1 MGYIKRE
8 FIDKILDI
16 AVIQDVI
23 GDFVELKRSGAN
35 LKGKSP
41 FVDEKTAS
49 FIVSPVKQIWKDFSS
64 GKGGNVVNF
73 LMQVKHFTY
82 PEAIE
87 YLAQKYKE
95 PVQYDNSE
103 QATKKVA
110 EISKKQ
116 EIRPVLEATLI
127 QYQKQF
133 SLLDDDHP
141 AKKEV
146 FTKREYSLDD
156 VVEWGIGYAPENF
169 LYDLL
174 KNSGR
179 VTEGLA
185 LGLLGNGQ
193 NNAYDVYT
201 NRVVYPIHDK
211 NGLLIGL
218 AGRDISDTKKYS
230 KWINPKVDA
239 DNILYDKSK
248 VWYGLHKA
256 RTEIRKRNEVFIVE
270 GYNDVIAMHKYGCI
284 NTIAPC
290 GTAITEQQMN
300 ELKKLCDKVV
310 FVMDPDNAGKRSVI
324 KYSETF
330 LKLGFRVESI
340 TLDYD
345 PDDFSRVY
353 KELICLSGGLQE
365 MFNHD
370 IRIDA
375 FKLLMEDKLQG
386 SDIDKLKGAEYL
398 SELIA
403 QISDNAMIEIYA
415 GWLEKESKAK
425 ITTIKKWIK
434 DFQDAKIIVDNS
446 NSYTVYEL
454 PKSVTTPLALLEQ
467 DIKKYG
473 IFISN
478 SQIWA
483 AIPEGADGKV
493 YFSSLSNFEIE
504 IINHMRDE
512 GKAKK
517 LVRIKNVVNKEFIFD
532 TDSENFLT
540 LIGFRKMVSNHG
552 DFRFKGT
559 ANDLMKLC
567 DYLFEKMGSGSKI
580 DVLGWQPAGKFWCWN
595 NLALTEDGKDLEIN
609 DNGILVLND
618 THYYLPSA
626 NLIYK
631 NDTTKY
637 PSQKRFVKIT
647 NDINF
652 STFLQQVYKV
662 HREHTISAILY
673 GFTCLFRDVVIE
685 KLNRFPILFLC
696 GPGGTG
702 KDELIEIIQ
711 GFTGIPQS
719 PINLEANIS
728 TAKGAVRSTAQFR
741 NGISLLSEYKR
752 GNREHDG
759 MLKQFYDNIGYTKG
773 NLDSHISTDYVPI
786 ESGVILTGNDF
797 PDAEPLIQ
805 RLVWNEMNKNIFNS
819 EELKEFDKLK
829 DMMRGGMSGY
839 AHEILRHRKTII
851 EDLDKVQRNWKQILK
866 DRFPEAKERMIA
878 NMSILASFYQILRDK
893 QIVQFPFDQD
903 SMILH
908 FANGVNNQL
917 RRINSGSMLN
927 KFWDVFI
934 ACLRG
939 SQENRI
945 TLHRE
950 VNIEANL
957 MYLQW
962 TRIYGI
968 VNKQWWQMYHEAPP
982 TKTTLLEQI
991 ETAKL
996 IKDRVAAYS
1005 FDTGRAAVRSSAI
1018 VIDLNSM
1025 NDILKDDIIMSVSFQ
1040 LNSGSL
1046 FEDDDSFDN
1055 AIIQSQGEQKLPF

>member
-403 QISDNAMIEIYA
+403 QISDNAMIE
-415 GWLEKESKAK
+415 
-425 ITTIKKWIK
+425 
-434 DFQDAKIIVDNS
+434 
-446 NSYTVYEL
+446 
-454 PKSVTTPLALLEQ
+454 
-467 DIKKYG
+467 
-473 IFISN
+473 
-478 SQIWA
+478 
-483 AIPEGADGKV
+483 
-493 YFSSLSNFEIE
+493 
-504 IINHMRDE
+504 
-512 GKAKK
+512 
-517 LVRIKNVVNKEFIFD
+517 
-532 TDSENFLT
+532 
-540 LIGFRKMVSNHG
+540 
-552 DFRFKGT
+552 
-559 ANDLMKLC
+559 
-567 DYLFEKMGSGSKI
+567 
-580 DVLGWQPAGKFWCWN
+580 
-595 NLALTEDGKDLEIN
+595 
-609 DNGILVLND
+609 
-618 THYYLPSA
+618 
-626 NLIYK
+626 
-631 NDTTKY
+631 
-637 PSQKRFVKIT
+637 
-647 NDINF
+647 
-652 STFLQQVYKV
+652 
-662 HREHTISAILY
+662 
-673 GFTCLFRDVVIE
+673 
-685 KLNRFPILFLC
+685 
-696 GPGGTG
+696 
-702 KDELIEIIQ
+702 
-711 GFTGIPQS
+711 
-719 PINLEANIS
+719 
-728 TAKGAVRSTAQFR
+728 
-741 NGISLLSEYKR
+741 
-752 GNREHDG
+752 
-759 MLKQFYDNIGYTKG
+759 
-773 NLDSHISTDYVPI
+773 
-786 ESGVILTGNDF
+786 
-797 PDAEPLIQ
+797 
-805 RLVWNEMNKNIFNS
+805 
-819 EELKEFDKLK
+819 
-829 DMMRGGMSGY
+829 
-839 AHEILRHRKTII
+839 
-851 EDLDKVQRNWKQILK
+851 
-866 DRFPEAKERMIA
+866 
-878 NMSILASFYQILRDK
+878 
-893 QIVQFPFDQD
+893 
-903 SMILH
+903 
-908 FANGVNNQL
+908 
-917 RRINSGSMLN
+917 
-927 KFWDVFI
+927 
-934 ACLRG
+934 
-939 SQENRI
+939 
-945 TLHRE
+945 
-950 VNIEANL
+950 
-957 MYLQW
+957 
-962 TRIYGI
+962 
-968 VNKQWWQMYHEAPP
+968 
-982 TKTTLLEQI
+982 
-991 ETAKL
+991 
-996 IKDRVAAYS
+996 
-1005 FDTGRAAVRSSAI
+1005 
-1018 VIDLNSM
+1018 
-1025 NDILKDDIIMSVSFQ
+1025 
-1040 LNSGSL
+1040 
-1046 FEDDDSFDN
+1046 
-1055 AIIQSQGEQKLPF
+1055 

>member
-16 AVIQDVI
+16 AIIQDVI
-23 GDFVELKRSGAN
+23 ADFVELKRSGAN

-41 FVDEKTAS
+41 FVEEKSPS
-49 FIVSPVKQIWKDFSS
+49 FMVSPVKQIWKDFSS
-64 GKGGNVVNF
+64 GKGGNLINF
-73 LMQVKHFTY
+73 LMELKGWSY

-87 YLAQKYKE
+87 YLAQKYNE
-95 PVQYDNSE
+95 SIQYEDSE
-103 QATKKVA
+103 IAQKKAA
-110 EISKKQ
+110 EISKK
-116 EIRPVLEATLI
+116 EKIRPVLKATLE

-133 SLLDDDHP
+133 HQLPDNHP
-141 AKKEV
+141 AKQEI
-146 FTKREYSLDD
+146 FEKRKYTQDD
-156 VVEWGIGYAPENF
+156 IIEWGIGYAPENF

-179 VTEGLA
+179 VKEGIE
-185 LGLLGNGQ
+185 LGLLGEGQ
-193 NNAYDVYT
+193 HNVYDKYT
-201 NRVVYPIHDK
+201 NRVIYPIHDK

-218 AGRDISDTKKYS
+218 AGRDLSGKKEAA
-230 KWINPKVDA
+230 KWINPKVDS

-248 VWYGLHKA
+248 VWFGLHKA

-284 NTIAPC
+284 NTVAPC

-300 ELKKLCDKVV
+300 ELRKLCDKIV
-310 FVMDPDNAGKRSVI
+310 FVMDPDAAGKRSVVKHAEI
-324 KYSETF
+324 F
-330 LKLGFRVESI
+330 LKLGFRVEVI
-340 TLDYD
+340 TLDFD
-345 PDDFSRVY
+345 PDDFSRAYADVIS
-353 KELICLSGGLQE
+353 LCGGLQV
-365 MFNHD
+365 MFNHE
-370 IRIDA
+370 IRKDA
-375 FKLLMEDKLQG
+375 FKILMEEKLQG
-386 SDIDKLKGAEYL
+386 SDIDKSKGAQSL
-398 SELIA
+398 AELIA
-403 QISDNAMIEIYA
+403 QISDSAMVEIYA
-415 GWLEKESKAK
+415 GWLQKESKIK
-425 ITTIKKWIK
+425 ITSIKKWIK
-434 DFQDAKIIVDNS
+434 DYQESIVVEFVS
-446 NSYTVYEL
+446 NSFTQYEL
-454 PKSVTTPLALLEQ
+454 PKNINIPLPELEE
-467 DIKKYG
+467 DIKRYG
-473 IFISN
+473 LFIAN
-478 SQIWA
+478 NQIWA
-483 AIPEGADGKV
+483 ALPEGTDGKV

-517 LVRIKNVVNKEFIFD
+517 LVRIKNVVNKEYIFD

-552 DFRFKGT
+552 DFRFKGN

-580 DVLGWQPAGKFWCWN
+580 DVLGWQPDGKFWCWN
-595 NLALTEDGKDLEIN
+595 NNALTEDGKDVEIN
-609 DNGILVLND
+609 DNGILILND
-618 THYYLPSA
+618 VHYYIPSA
-626 NLIYK
+626 NSIYK
-631 NDTTKY
+631 NDTTKF
-637 PSQKRFVKIT
+637 PSQKRFIKMH
-647 NDINF
+647 NPINF
-652 STFLQQVYKV
+652 STFLMQVYKV
-662 HREHTISAILY
+662 HREHTISAILF

-702 KDELIEIIQ
+702 KDELIEIVQ
-711 GFTGIPQS
+711 GLTGIPQS

-797 PDAEPLIQ
+797 PDVEPLIQ
-805 RLVWNEMNKNIFNS
+805 RLVWNEMSKNIFNS
-819 EELKEFDKLK
+819 DELKEFDKLK
-829 DMMRGGMSGY
+829 DMMRDGMSGY
-839 AHEILRHRKTII
+839 AHEILRHRKAIV

-866 DRFPEAKERMIA
+866 ETFPEAKERMIA

-893 QIVQFPFDQD
+893 QIVQFPFTQHD
-903 SMILH
+903 MIQH
-908 FANGVNNQL
+908 FREGVNNQL

-939 SQENRI
+939 SMDNRI
-945 TLHRE
+945 TVHRE
-950 VNIEANL
+950 VNIESNL
-957 MYLQW
+957 LYLQW
-962 TRIYGI
+962 SRMYGI
-968 VNKQWWQMYHEAPP
+968 INKQWWQMYHEAPP
-982 TKTTLLEQI
+982 TKSTLMEQV
-991 ETAKL
+991 ESAGL
-996 IKDRVAAYS
+996 IKEKVSSYS

-1018 VIDLNSM
+1018 VIDMNNM

-1040 LNSGSL
+1040 MNEGTL
-1046 FEDDDSFDN
+1046 FNPPPSDDDIFG
-1055 AIIQSQGEQKLPF
+1055 IEQKISD

>member
-16 AVIQDVI
+16 AIIQDVI
-23 GDFVELKRSGAN
+23 ADFVELKRSGAN

-41 FVDEKTAS
+41 FVEEKSPS
-49 FIVSPVKQIWKDFSS
+49 FMVSPVKQIWKDFSS
-64 GKGGNVVNF
+64 GKGGNLINF
-73 LMQVKHFTY
+73 LMELKGWSY

-87 YLAQKYKE
+87 YLSQKYNESIQYEDSEMAQKK
-95 PVQYDNSE
+95 
-103 QATKKVA
+103 AA
-110 EISKKQ
+110 EISKK
-116 EIRPVLEATLI
+116 EKIRPVLKATLE

-133 SLLDDDHP
+133 HQLPDNHP
-141 AKKEV
+141 AKQEI
-146 FTKREYSLDD
+146 FEKRKYTQDD
-156 VVEWGIGYAPENF
+156 IIEWGIGYAPENF

-179 VTEGLA
+179 VKEGIE
-185 LGLLGNGQ
+185 LGLLGEGQ
-193 NNAYDVYT
+193 HNVYDKYT
-201 NRVVYPIHDK
+201 NRVIYPIHDK

-218 AGRDISDTKKYS
+218 AGRDLSGKKEAA
-230 KWINPKVDA
+230 KWINPKVDS

-248 VWYGLHKA
+248 VWFGLHKA

-284 NTIAPC
+284 NTVAPC

-300 ELKKLCDKVV
+300 ELRKLCDKIV
-310 FVMDPDNAGKRSVI
+310 FVMDPDAAGKRSVVKHAEI
-324 KYSETF
+324 F
-330 LKLGFRVESI
+330 LKLGFRVEVI
-340 TLDYD
+340 TLDFD
-345 PDDFSRVY
+345 PDDFSRAYADVIS
-353 KELICLSGGLQE
+353 LCGGLQV
-365 MFNHD
+365 MFNHE
-370 IRIDA
+370 IRKDA
-375 FKLLMEDKLQG
+375 FKILMEEKLQG
-386 SDIDKLKGAEYL
+386 SDIDKSKGAQSL
-398 SELIA
+398 AELIA
-403 QISDNAMIEIYA
+403 QISDSAMVEIYA
-415 GWLEKESKAK
+415 GWLQKESKIK
-425 ITTIKKWIK
+425 ITSIKKWIK
-434 DFQDAKIIVDNS
+434 DYQESIVVEFVS
-446 NSYTVYEL
+446 NSFTQYEL
-454 PKSVTTPLALLEQ
+454 PKNINIPLPELEE
-467 DIKKYG
+467 DIKRYG
-473 IFISN
+473 LFIAN
-478 SQIWA
+478 NQIWA
-483 AIPEGADGKV
+483 ALPEGTDGKV

-517 LVRIKNVVNKEFIFD
+517 LVRIKNVVNKEHIFD

-552 DFRFKGT
+552 DFRFKGN

-580 DVLGWQPAGKFWCWN
+580 DVLGWQPDGKFWCWN
-595 NLALTEDGKDLEIN
+595 NNALTEDGKDVEIN
-609 DNGILVLND
+609 DNGILILND
-618 THYYLPSA
+618 VHYYIPSA
-626 NLIYK
+626 NSIYK
-631 NDTTKY
+631 NDTTKF
-637 PSQKRFVKIT
+637 PSQKRFIKMH
-647 NDINF
+647 NPINF
-652 STFLQQVYKV
+652 STFLMQVYKV
-662 HREHTISAILY
+662 HREHTISAILF

-702 KDELIEIIQ
+702 KDELIEIVQ
-711 GFTGIPQS
+711 GLTGIPQS

-797 PDAEPLIQ
+797 PDVEPLIQ
-805 RLVWNEMNKNIFNS
+805 RLVWNEMSKNIFNS
-819 EELKEFDKLK
+819 DELKEFDKLK
-829 DMMRGGMSGY
+829 DMMRDGMSGY
-839 AHEILRHRKTII
+839 AHEILRHRKAII

-866 DRFPEAKERMIA
+866 ETFPEAKERMIA

-893 QIVQFPFDQD
+893 QIVQFPFTQHD
-903 SMILH
+903 MIQH
-908 FANGVNNQL
+908 FREGVNNQL

-939 SQENRI
+939 SMDNRI
-945 TLHRE
+945 TIHRE
-950 VNIEANL
+950 VNIESNL
-957 MYLQW
+957 LYLQW
-962 TRIYGI
+962 SRMYGI

-982 TKTTLLEQI
+982 TKSTLLEQV
-991 ETAKL
+991 ETAGL
-996 IKDRVAAYS
+996 VTGRESSYS

-1018 VIDLNSM
+1018 VIDM
-1025 NDILKDDIIMSVSFQ
+1025 NNMNEILKDDIIMSCSFQ
-1040 LNSGSL
+1040 MNEGSL
-1046 FEDDDSFDN
+1046 FEDKGNKTKVS
-1055 AIIQSQGEQKLPF
+1055 SGTEPKLPF

>member
-16 AVIQDVI
+16 AIIQDVI
-23 GDFVELKRSGAN
+23 ADFVELKRSGAN

-41 FVDEKTAS
+41 FVEEKSPS
-49 FIVSPVKQIWKDFSS
+49 FMVSPVKQIWKDFSS
-64 GKGGNVVNF
+64 GKGGNLINF
-73 LMQVKHFTY
+73 LMELKGWSY

-87 YLAQKYKE
+87 YLSQKYNESIQYEDSEMAQKK
-95 PVQYDNSE
+95 
-103 QATKKVA
+103 AA
-110 EISKKQ
+110 EISKK
-116 EIRPVLEATLI
+116 EKIRPVLKATLE

-133 SLLDDDHP
+133 HQLPDNHP
-141 AKKEV
+141 AKQEI
-146 FTKREYSLDD
+146 FEKRKYTQDD
-156 VVEWGIGYAPENF
+156 IIEWGIGYAPENF

-179 VTEGLA
+179 VKEGIE
-185 LGLLGNGQ
+185 LGLLGEGQ
-193 NNAYDVYT
+193 HNVYDKYT
-201 NRVVYPIHDK
+201 NRVIYPIHDK

-218 AGRDISDTKKYS
+218 AGRDLSGKKEAA
-230 KWINPKVDA
+230 KWINPKVDS

-248 VWYGLHKA
+248 VWFGLHKA

-284 NTIAPC
+284 NTVAPC

-300 ELKKLCDKVV
+300 ELRKLCDKIV
-310 FVMDPDNAGKRSVI
+310 FVMDPDAAGKRSVVKHAEI
-324 KYSETF
+324 F
-330 LKLGFRVESI
+330 LKLGFRVEVI
-340 TLDYD
+340 TLDFD
-345 PDDFSRVY
+345 PDDFSRAYADVIS
-353 KELICLSGGLQE
+353 LCGGLQV
-365 MFNHD
+365 MFNHE
-370 IRIDA
+370 IRKDA
-375 FKLLMEDKLQG
+375 FKILMEEKLQG
-386 SDIDKLKGAEYL
+386 SDIDKSKGAQSL
-398 SELIA
+398 AELIA
-403 QISDNAMIEIYA
+403 QISDSAMVETYA
-415 GWLEKESKAK
+415 GWLQKESKIK
-425 ITTIKKWIK
+425 ITSIKKWIK
-434 DFQDAKIIVDNS
+434 DYQESIVVEFVS
-446 NSYTVYEL
+446 NSFTQYEL
-454 PKSVTTPLALLEQ
+454 PKNINIPLPELEE
-467 DIKKYG
+467 DIKRYG
-473 IFISN
+473 LFIAN
-478 SQIWA
+478 NQIWA
-483 AIPEGADGKV
+483 ALPEGTDGKV

-517 LVRIKNVVNKEFIFD
+517 LVRIKNVVNKEHIFD

-552 DFRFKGT
+552 DFRFKGN

-580 DVLGWQPAGKFWCWN
+580 DVLGWQPDGKFWCWN
-595 NLALTEDGKDLEIN
+595 NNALTEDGKDVEIN
-609 DNGILVLND
+609 DNGILILND
-618 THYYLPSA
+618 VHYYIPSA
-626 NLIYK
+626 NSIYK
-631 NDTTKY
+631 NDTTKF
-637 PSQKRFVKIT
+637 PSQKRFIKMH
-647 NDINF
+647 NPINF
-652 STFLQQVYKV
+652 STFLMQVYKV
-662 HREHTISAILY
+662 HREHTISAILF

-702 KDELIEIIQ
+702 KDELIEIVQ
-711 GFTGIPQS
+711 GLTGIPQS

-797 PDAEPLIQ
+797 PDVEPLIQ
-805 RLVWNEMNKNIFNS
+805 RLVWNEMSKNIFNS
-819 EELKEFDKLK
+819 DELKEFDKLK
-829 DMMRGGMSGY
+829 DMMRDGMSGY
-839 AHEILRHRKTII
+839 AHEILRHRKAII

-866 DRFPEAKERMIA
+866 ETFPEAKERMIA

-893 QIVQFPFDQD
+893 QIVQFPFTQHD
-903 SMILH
+903 MIQH
-908 FANGVNNQL
+908 FREGVNNQL

-939 SQENRI
+939 SMDNRI
-945 TLHRE
+945 TVHRE
-950 VNIEANL
+950 VNIESNL
-957 MYLQW
+957 LYLQW
-962 TRIYGI
+962 SRMYGI
-968 VNKQWWQMYHEAPP
+968 INKQWWQMYHEAPP
-982 TKTTLLEQI
+982 TKSTLMEQV
-991 ETAKL
+991 ESAGL
-996 IKDRVAAYS
+996 IKEKVSSYS

-1018 VIDLNSM
+1018 VIDMNNM

-1040 LNSGSL
+1040 MNEGTL
-1046 FEDDDSFDN
+1046 FNPPPSDDDIF
-1055 AIIQSQGEQKLPF
+1055 GTEQKISG

>member
-1 MGYIKRE
+1 
-8 FIDKILDI
+8 
-16 AVIQDVI
+16 
-23 GDFVELKRSGAN
+23 
-35 LKGKSP
+35 
-41 FVDEKTAS
+41 
-49 FIVSPVKQIWKDFSS
+49 
-64 GKGGNVVNF
+64 
-73 LMQVKHFTY
+73 
-82 PEAIE
+82 
-87 YLAQKYKE
+87 
-95 PVQYDNSE
+95 
-103 QATKKVA
+103 
-110 EISKKQ
+110 
-116 EIRPVLEATLI
+116 
-127 QYQKQF
+127 
-133 SLLDDDHP
+133 
-141 AKKEV
+141 
-146 FTKREYSLDD
+146 
-156 VVEWGIGYAPENF
+156 
-169 LYDLL
+169 
-174 KNSGR
+174 
-179 VTEGLA
+179 
-185 LGLLGNGQ
+185 
-193 NNAYDVYT
+193 
-201 NRVVYPIHDK
+201 
-211 NGLLIGL
+211 
-218 AGRDISDTKKYS
+218 
-230 KWINPKVDA
+230 
-239 DNILYDKSK
+239 
-248 VWYGLHKA
+248 
-256 RTEIRKRNEVFIVE
+256 
-270 GYNDVIAMHKYGCI
+270 
-284 NTIAPC
+284 
-290 GTAITEQQMN
+290 
-300 ELKKLCDKVV
+300 
-310 FVMDPDNAGKRSVI
+310 
-324 KYSETF
+324 
-330 LKLGFRVESI
+330 
-340 TLDYD
+340 
-345 PDDFSRVY
+345 
-353 KELICLSGGLQE
+353 
-365 MFNHD
+365 
-370 IRIDA
+370 
-375 FKLLMEDKLQG
+375 
-386 SDIDKLKGAEYL
+386 
-398 SELIA
+398 
-403 QISDNAMIEIYA
+403 
-415 GWLEKESKAK
+415 KESKAK

>member
-16 AVIQDVI
+16 AIIQDVI
-23 GDFVELKRSGAN
+23 ADFVELKRSGAN

-41 FVDEKTAS
+41 FVEEKSPS
-49 FIVSPVKQIWKDFSS
+49 FMVSPVKQIWKDFSS
-64 GKGGNVVNF
+64 GKGGNLINF
-73 LMQVKHFTY
+73 LMELKGWSY

-87 YLAQKYKE
+87 YLAQKYNE
-95 PVQYDNSE
+95 SIQYEDSE
-103 QATKKVA
+103 MAQKKAA
-110 EISKKQ
+110 EISKK
-116 EIRPVLEATLI
+116 EKIRPVLKATLE

-133 SLLDDDHP
+133 HQLPDNHP
-141 AKKEV
+141 AKQEI
-146 FTKREYSLDD
+146 FEKRKYTQDD
-156 VVEWGIGYAPENF
+156 IIEWGIGYAPENF

-179 VTEGLA
+179 VKEGIE
-185 LGLLGNGQ
+185 LGLLGEGQ
-193 NNAYDVYT
+193 HNVYDKYT
-201 NRVVYPIHDK
+201 NRVIYPIHDK

-218 AGRDISDTKKYS
+218 AGRDLSGKKEAA
-230 KWINPKVDA
+230 KWINPKVDS

-248 VWYGLHKA
+248 VWFGLHKA

-284 NTIAPC
+284 NTVAPC

-300 ELKKLCDKVV
+300 ELRKLCDKIV
-310 FVMDPDNAGKRSVI
+310 FVMDPDAAGKRSVVKHAEI
-324 KYSETF
+324 F
-330 LKLGFRVESI
+330 LKLGFRVEVI
-340 TLDYD
+340 TLDFD
-345 PDDFSRVY
+345 PDDFSRAYADVIS
-353 KELICLSGGLQE
+353 LCGGLQV
-365 MFNHD
+365 MFNHE
-370 IRIDA
+370 IRKDA
-375 FKLLMEDKLQG
+375 FKILMEEKLQG
-386 SDIDKLKGAEYL
+386 SDIDKSKGAQSL
-398 SELIA
+398 AELIA
-403 QISDNAMIEIYA
+403 QISDSAMVEIYA
-415 GWLEKESKAK
+415 GWLQKESKIK
-425 ITTIKKWIK
+425 ITSIKKWIK
-434 DFQDAKIIVDNS
+434 DYQESIVVEFVS
-446 NSYTVYEL
+446 NSFTQYEL
-454 PKSVTTPLALLEQ
+454 PKNINIPLPELEE
-467 DIKKYG
+467 DIKRYG
-473 IFISN
+473 LFIAN
-478 SQIWA
+478 NQIWA
-483 AIPEGADGKV
+483 ALPEGTDGKV

-517 LVRIKNVVNKEFIFD
+517 LVRIKNVVNKEYIFD

-552 DFRFKGT
+552 DFRFKGN

-580 DVLGWQPAGKFWCWN
+580 DVLGWQPDGKFWCWN
-595 NLALTEDGKDLEIN
+595 NNALTEDGKDVEIN
-609 DNGILVLND
+609 DNGILILND
-618 THYYLPSA
+618 VHYYIPSA
-626 NLIYK
+626 NSIYK
-631 NDTTKY
+631 NDTTKF
-637 PSQKRFVKIT
+637 PSQKRFIKMH
-647 NDINF
+647 NPINF
-652 STFLQQVYKV
+652 STFLMQVYKV
-662 HREHTISAILY
+662 HREHTISAILF

-702 KDELIEIIQ
+702 KDELIEIVQ
-711 GFTGIPQS
+711 GLTGIPQS

-797 PDAEPLIQ
+797 PDVEPLIQ
-805 RLVWNEMNKNIFNS
+805 RLVWNEMSKNIFNS
-819 EELKEFDKLK
+819 DELKEFDKLK
-829 DMMRGGMSGY
+829 DMMRDGMSGY
-839 AHEILRHRKTII
+839 AHEILRHRKAIV

-866 DRFPEAKERMIA
+866 ETFPEAKERMIA

-893 QIVQFPFDQD
+893 QIVQFPFTQHD
-903 SMILH
+903 MIQH
-908 FANGVNNQL
+908 FREGVNNQL

-939 SQENRI
+939 SMDNRI
-945 TLHRE
+945 TVHRE
-950 VNIEANL
+950 VNIESNL
-957 MYLQW
+957 LYLQW
-962 TRIYGI
+962 SRMYGI
-968 VNKQWWQMYHEAPP
+968 INKQWWQMYHEAPP
-982 TKTTLLEQI
+982 TKSTLMEQV
-991 ETAKL
+991 ESAGL
-996 IKDRVAAYS
+996 IKEKVSSYS

-1018 VIDLNSM
+1018 VIDMNNM

-1040 LNSGSL
+1040 MNEGTL
-1046 FEDDDSFDN
+1046 FNPPPSDDDIF
-1055 AIIQSQGEQKLPF
+1055 GTEQKLPL

>member
-16 AVIQDVI
+16 AIIQDVI
-23 GDFVELKRSGAN
+23 ADFVELKRSGAN

-41 FVDEKTAS
+41 FVEEKSPS
-49 FIVSPVKQIWKDFSS
+49 FMVSPVKQIWKDFAS
-64 GKGGNVVNF
+64 GKGGNLINF
-73 LMQVKHFTY
+73 LMEHKGWSY

-87 YLAQKYKE
+87 YLAQKYNE
-95 PVQYDNSE
+95 SIQYEDSE
-103 QATKKVA
+103 MAQKKAA
-110 EISKKQ
+110 EISKKE
-116 EIRPVLEATLI
+116 EIRPVLKATLE

-133 SLLDDDHP
+133 QVLPDTHP
-141 AKKEV
+141 AKQEV
-146 FTKREYSLDD
+146 FEKRKYTQDD
-156 VVEWGIGYAPENF
+156 IIEWGIGYAPENF

-179 VTEGLA
+179 VKEGIK
-185 LGLLGNGQ
+185 LGLLGEGQ
-193 NNAYDVYT
+193 HNVYDKYT
-201 NRVVYPIHDK
+201 NRIIYPIHDK

-218 AGRDISDTKKYS
+218 AGRDLSGKKEAA
-230 KWINPKVDA
+230 KWINPKVDS

-248 VWYGLHKA
+248 VWFGLHKA

-284 NTIAPC
+284 NTVAPC

-300 ELKKLCDKVV
+300 ELRKLCDKIV
-310 FVMDPDNAGKRSVI
+310 FVMDPDAAGKRSVVKHAEI
-324 KYSETF
+324 F
-330 LKLGFRVESI
+330 LKLGFRVEVI
-340 TLDYD
+340 TLDFD
-345 PDDFSRVY
+345 PDDFSRAYADVIS
-353 KELICLSGGLQE
+353 LCGGLQV
-365 MFNHD
+365 MFNHE
-370 IRIDA
+370 IRKDA
-375 FKLLMEDKLQG
+375 FKILMEEKLQG
-386 SDIDKLKGAEYL
+386 SDIDKSKGAQSL
-398 SELIA
+398 AELIA
-403 QISDNAMIEIYA
+403 QISDSAMVEIYA
-415 GWLEKESKAK
+415 GWLQKESKIK
-425 ITTIKKWIK
+425 ITSIKKWIK
-434 DFQDAKIIVDNS
+434 DYQESIVVEFVS
-446 NSYTVYEL
+446 NSFTQYEL
-454 PKSVTTPLALLEQ
+454 PKNINIPLPELEE
-467 DIKKYG
+467 DIKRYG
-473 IFISN
+473 LFIAN
-478 SQIWA
+478 NQIWA
-483 AIPEGADGKV
+483 ALPEGTDGKV

-517 LVRIKNVVNKEFIFD
+517 LVRIKNVVNKEYIFD

-552 DFRFKGT
+552 DFRFKGN

-580 DVLGWQPAGKFWCWN
+580 DVLGWQPDGKFWCWN
-595 NLALTEDGKDLEIN
+595 NNALTEDGKDVEIN
-609 DNGILVLND
+609 DNGILILND
-618 THYYLPSA
+618 VHYYIPSA
-626 NLIYK
+626 NSIYK
-631 NDTTKY
+631 NDTTKF
-637 PSQKRFVKIT
+637 PSQKRFIKMH
-647 NDINF
+647 NPINF
-652 STFLQQVYKV
+652 STFLMQVYKV
-662 HREHTISAILY
+662 HREHTISAILF

-702 KDELIEIIQ
+702 KDELIEIVQ
-711 GFTGIPQS
+711 GLTGIPQS

-797 PDAEPLIQ
+797 PDVEPLIQ
-805 RLVWNEMNKNIFNS
+805 RLVWNEMSKNIFNS
-819 EELKEFDKLK
+819 DELKEFDKLK
-829 DMMRGGMSGY
+829 DMMRDGMSGY
-839 AHEILRHRKTII
+839 AHEILRHRKAII

-866 DRFPEAKERMIA
+866 ETFPEAKERMIA

-893 QIVQFPFDQD
+893 QIVQFPFTQHD
-903 SMILH
+903 MIQH
-908 FANGVNNQL
+908 FREGVNNQL

-939 SQENRI
+939 SMDNRI
-945 TLHRE
+945 TIHRE
-950 VNIEANL
+950 VNIESNL
-957 MYLQW
+957 LYLQW
-962 TRIYGI
+962 SRMYGI

-982 TKTTLLEQI
+982 TKSTLLEQV
-991 ETAKL
+991 ETAGL
-996 IKDRVAAYS
+996 VTGRESSYS

-1018 VIDLNSM
+1018 VIDM
-1025 NDILKDDIIMSVSFQ
+1025 NNMNEILKDDIIMSVSFQ
-1040 LNSGSL
+1040 MNEGTL
-1046 FEDDDSFDN
+1046 FKQNTPSDDDIF
-1055 AIIQSQGEQKLPF
+1055 GTEQKLPL

>member
-16 AVIQDVI
+16 AIIQDVI
-23 GDFVELKRSGAN
+23 ADFVELKRSGAN

-41 FVDEKTAS
+41 FVEEKSPS
-49 FIVSPVKQIWKDFSS
+49 FMVSPVKQIWKDFSS
-64 GKGGNVVNF
+64 GKGGNLINF
-73 LMQVKHFTY
+73 LMELKGWSY

-87 YLAQKYKE
+87 YLAQKYNE
-95 PVQYDNSE
+95 SIQYEDSE
-103 QATKKVA
+103 MAQKKAA
-110 EISKKQ
+110 EISKK
-116 EIRPVLEATLI
+116 EKIRPVLKATLE

-133 SLLDDDHP
+133 HQLPDNHP
-141 AKKEV
+141 AKQEI
-146 FTKREYSLDD
+146 FEKRKYTQDD
-156 VVEWGIGYAPENF
+156 IIEWGIGYAPENF

-179 VTEGLA
+179 VKEGIE
-185 LGLLGNGQ
+185 LGLLGEGQ
-193 NNAYDVYT
+193 HNVYDKYT
-201 NRVVYPIHDK
+201 NRVIYPIHDK

-218 AGRDISDTKKYS
+218 AGRDLSGKKEAA
-230 KWINPKVDA
+230 KWINPKVDS

-248 VWYGLHKA
+248 VWFGLHKA

-270 GYNDVIAMHKYGCI
+270 GYNDVIAMHKYGCT
-284 NTIAPC
+284 NTVAPC

-300 ELKKLCDKVV
+300 ELRKLCDKIV
-310 FVMDPDNAGKRSVI
+310 FVMDPDAAGKRSVVKHAEI
-324 KYSETF
+324 F
-330 LKLGFRVESI
+330 LKLGFRVEVI
-340 TLDYD
+340 TLDFD
-345 PDDFSRVY
+345 PDDFSRAYSDVIS
-353 KELICLSGGLQE
+353 LCGGLQI
-365 MFNHD
+365 MFNHE
-370 IRIDA
+370 IRKDA
-375 FKLLMEDKLQG
+375 FKILMEEKLQG
-386 SDIDKLKGAEYL
+386 SDIDKSKGAQSL
-398 SELIA
+398 AELIA
-403 QISDNAMIEIYA
+403 QISDSAMVEIYA
-415 GWLEKESKAK
+415 GWLQKESKIK
-425 ITTIKKWIK
+425 ITSIKKWIK
-434 DFQDAKIIVDNS
+434 DYQESIVVEFVS
-446 NSYTVYEL
+446 NSFTQYEL
-454 PKSVTTPLALLEQ
+454 PKNITIPLPELEE
-467 DIKKYG
+467 DIKRYG
-473 IFISN
+473 LFIAN
-478 SQIWA
+478 NQIWA
-483 AIPEGADGKV
+483 ALPEGTDGKV

-517 LVRIKNVVNKEFIFD
+517 LVRIKNVVNKEYIFD

-552 DFRFKGT
+552 DFRFKGN

-580 DVLGWQPAGKFWCWN
+580 DVLGWQPDGKFWCWN
-595 NLALTEDGKDLEIN
+595 NNALTEDGKDVEIN
-609 DNGILVLND
+609 DNGILILND
-618 THYYLPSA
+618 VHYYIPSA
-626 NLIYK
+626 NSIYK
-631 NDTTKY
+631 NDTTKF
-637 PSQKRFVKIT
+637 PSQKRFIKMH
-647 NDINF
+647 NPINF
-652 STFLQQVYKV
+652 SSFLMQVYKV

-702 KDELIEIIQ
+702 KDELIEIVQ
-711 GFTGIPQS
+711 GLTGIPQS

-797 PDAEPLIQ
+797 PDVEPLIQ
-805 RLVWNEMNKNIFNS
+805 RLVWNEMSKNIFNS
-819 EELKEFDKLK
+819 DELKEFDKLK
-829 DMMRGGMSGY
+829 DMMRDGMSGY
-839 AHEILRHRKTII
+839 AHEILRHRKAIV

-866 DRFPEAKERMIA
+866 ETFPEAKERMIA

-893 QIVQFPFDQD
+893 QIVQFPFTQHD
-903 SMILH
+903 MIQH
-908 FANGVNNQL
+908 FREGVNNQL

-939 SQENRI
+939 SMDNRI
-945 TLHRE
+945 TIHRE
-950 VNIEANL
+950 VNIESNL
-957 MYLQW
+957 LYLQW
-962 TRIYGI
+962 SRMYGI

-982 TKTTLLEQI
+982 TKSTLLEQV
-991 ETAKL
+991 ETAGL
-996 IKDRVAAYS
+996 VTGRESSYS

-1018 VIDLNSM
+1018 VIDM
-1025 NDILKDDIIMSVSFQ
+1025 NNMNEILKDDIIMSVSFQ
-1040 LNSGSL
+1040 MNEGTL
-1046 FEDDDSFDN
+1046 FKQNTPSDDDIFG
-1055 AIIQSQGEQKLPF
+1055 IEQKISD

>member
-415 GWLEKESKAK
+415 GWLQKESKAK